1 MRYRFIRRDRRRH
14 WSVAEKERL
23 VLASFERPGFDV
35 AREAGISY
43 YRLLFWRKQLMRF
56 HAGYVSQFIPVEIV
70 PDCPAV
76 LAEAGSAQIDPDD
89 GYRLRPDRPVETS
102 KLRRL
107 LALLR
112 QE

>member
-1 MRYRFIRRDRRRH
+1 MRYRFIRRDLRRR

-23 VLASFERPGFDV
+23 FLASFERPGFDV

-43 YRLLFWRKQLMRF
+43 YRLLLWRRQLMPF
-56 HAGYVSQFIPVEIV
+56 HAGYVSQFIPVEII
-70 PDCPAV
+70 PDSPAV
-76 LAEAGSAQIDPDD
+76 LAEASPGD
-89 GYRLRPDRPVETS
+89 GYRFRLGGPDETS

>member
-1 MRYRFIRRDRRRH
+1 MRYRFIRRDRRRR

-35 AREAGISY
+35 AREAGVSF
-43 YRLLFWRKQLMRF
+43 YRLLLWRKQLMPF
-56 HAGYVSQFIPVEIV
+56 HGGYVSQFIPVEIV
-70 PDCPAV
+70 PDSPAF

-89 GYRLRPDRPVETS
+89 GYRFRLGGPDETS

-107 LALLR
+107 LPLLR
-112 QE
+112 